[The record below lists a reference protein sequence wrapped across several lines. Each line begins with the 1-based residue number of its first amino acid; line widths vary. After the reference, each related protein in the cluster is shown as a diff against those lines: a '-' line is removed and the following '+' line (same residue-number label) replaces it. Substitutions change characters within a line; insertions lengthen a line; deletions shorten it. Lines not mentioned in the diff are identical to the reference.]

1 MLYTWNSFREVRIPG
16 TQFKTQEPCSFGIDS
31 SFIWDIVHTAH
42 MTSWQMG
49 EMRDIMLKDLR
60 EVSRERKWINLLLP
74 QRLMENIRALLSK
87 THCKKD
93 VAKLLNKVTQLW
105 GDFLI
110 YAQILSPGVAGQ
122 TLPSG
127 VNQISHLICKCPDCT
142 FLGFNSLSLSPPGND
157 TS

>member
-1 MLYTWNSFREVRIPG
+1 MG
-16 TQFKTQEPCSFGIDS
+16 HS
-31 SFIWDIVHTAH
+31 SHSPHDKLANGRDEGHYAEGFEGGK
-42 MTSWQMG
+42 QG
-49 EMRDIMLKDLR
+49 KEMDK
-60 EVSRERKWINLLLP
+60 LLLP
-74 QRLMENIRALLSK
+74 QRLMENIHALLSK